1 MNTAK
6 LRSKR
11 VIVAG
16 VAVAAALGVGGAVW
30 GTAAYADQVTGGDRD
45 RIANAATQVVPG
57 TVTDVETSDDPGE
70 AYEVDV
76 RQADGSEVS
85 VHLDKDLKVVSQE
98 RDNDGPDSDGPDDD
112 DADDNAAGDAGTGT
126 GGPDADDRVLSA
138 EERASA
144 EKAALD
150 AVGAGSTILDLEASD
165 DQGVAYEAEVRDS
178 AGKEW
183 DVDLDAAFKVVTKT
197 EDN

>member
-11 VIVAG
+11 VIIAG
-16 VAVAAALGVGGAVW
+16 VAVAAALGAGGTVW
-30 GTAAYADQVTGGDRD
+30 ATAAQADEVTGNDRD
-45 RIANAATQVVPG
+45 RIGQAATQAVPG
-57 TVTDVETSDDPGE
+57 TVLDVETSDDQGE

-76 RQADGSEVS
+76 RKADGSEVS
-85 VHLDKDLKVVSQE
+85 VHLDKDLKVLSQE
-98 RDNDGPDSDGPDDD
+98 PDDDNGPDDDND
-112 DADDNAAGDAGTGT
+112 DADDNDDNDGTGA
-126 GGPDADDRVLSA
+126 PDADDRVLTA

-144 EKAALD
+144 EKAAID
-150 AVGAGSTILDLEASD
+150 AVGAGSTILDVEASGD
-165 DQGVAYEAEVRDS
+165 PGVAFEAEVRDS

-197 EDN
+197 EDK